1 MNTFWTQNRTVHLW
15 PHNTGDIIWIRFWYG
30 IYQKLDYELIS
41 FIIFVLGAKFLGQNR
56 KSLFHSK
63 VQRLPED
70 AGPLPPTLEATNL
83 ASDKIC
89 CQLEFTF
96 CHDFFFFLSKDVKD
110 PPWWGQTSRAVAWN
124 ELWVGT
130 CSISPSPGTEKLLLS
145 WIQVL
150 PLLLKLS
157 RRKGMCVNLEFSN
170 YLVDREGFQ
179 WLRWC
184 LQEASFI
191 YIPTIEVSIKT
202 AQMWIPRLE
211 VKLREDD
218 RGAAGDQ
225 RAAGERENIE

>member
-1 MNTFWTQNRTVHLW
+1 MPMIYLDQSFAEKTKLIYRICIFVSHMNTFWTQNRTVHLW

-89 CQLEFTF
+89 CQVEFTF
-96 CHDFFFFLSKDVKD
+96 CHDFFFFFSKGVKD

-145 WIQVL
+145 WIQLL
-150 PLLLKLS
+150 PLLLKLN
-157 RRKGMCVNLEFSN
+157 RRKEMCVDLEFSN

-179 WLRWC
+179 WLRWR
-184 LQEASFI
+184 LQEAS
-191 YIPTIEVSIKT
+191 YCN
-202 AQMWIPRLE
+202 PRFMAFHSNK
-211 VKLREDD
+211 KLTFP
-218 RGAAGDQ
+218 
-225 RAAGERENIE
+225 